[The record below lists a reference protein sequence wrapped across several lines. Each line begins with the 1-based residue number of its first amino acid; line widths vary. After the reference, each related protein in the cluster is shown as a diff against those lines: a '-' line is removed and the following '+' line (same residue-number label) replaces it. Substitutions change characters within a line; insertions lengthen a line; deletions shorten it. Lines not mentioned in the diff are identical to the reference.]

1 MNAEHTNQ
9 PQSEEQ
15 SADSQRSPADSESR
29 PTIIQAIQ
37 QVMTNAQRPMTI
49 QEVYDGIVAKHL
61 YQFKADDPVHIVRNE
76 IRRHCLGLDYAS
88 ASPRKF
94 FEFTGDGRYFILD
107 SPVLKRDKVRSRVP
121 RRSRRTEDLETLKQQ
136 YATYLAQFKTR
147 VLDEIKRIR
156 PRQFERFCRNLLSAY
171 GFLQVKV
178 TRFTKDGGI
187 DGHGRLKVGFD
198 YFNVAFQCKRRTRG
212 NVGRPEISQF
222 RGDIQ
227 GQYAMGYFFT
237 TARFTPEAKDYSVRR
252 GAVPITLIDG
262 PTIIEIMLEKGFG
275 IEMENLPIYSL
286 ALDLT
291 FSD

>member
-1 MNAEHTNQ
+1 MSTEQTDSRDPEHEDHDFR
-9 PQSEEQ
+9 PGPVE
-15 SADSQRSPADSESR
+15 SESKL
-29 PTIIQAIQ
+29 TIIQAIQ
-37 QVMTNAQRPMTI
+37 QVMVQTQRPMTI
-49 QEVYDGIVAKHL
+49 QEVYNGIIDKQL
-61 YQFKADDPVHIVRNE
+61 YRFKADDPVHIVRNE

-94 FEFTGDGRYFILD
+94 FEFTGDGRYFVLD
-107 SPVLKRDKVRSRVP
+107 SPVLSKKKTRP
-121 RRSRRTEDLETLKQQ
+121 GLPSRRYPDLEILKQE
-136 YATYLAQFKTR
+136 YEKYLTQFKNR
-147 VLDEIKRIR
+147 VLDEIKNVR
-156 PRQFERFCRNLLSAY
+156 PRQFEKFCRNLLSAY

-262 PTIIEIMLEKGFG
+262 PTMVEIMLEKGFG
-275 IEMENLPIYSL
+275 IERENLAIYSL

-291 FSD
+291 FSE